1 MNEELKRYL
10 DGELDGS
17 ELSADLRREAE
28 VWDAF
33 LLDVRKSGAREAPVG
48 LESRIMGSVRAG
60 RRPIGS
66 RLVDWWVHPHAVRVR
81 PTIGLAAAAAIAAL
95 VFVPRSGLVPG
106 GGSGPADFVQRGQEA
121 VSVQFQLEAPDA
133 STVSLVGSFGG
144 WEAEVALSDPDG
156 DGIWSGRVLLPP
168 GVHEYMFLVNG
179 SELRTDPLAER
190 YREDGFGNR
199 NAVIALPGGVGA
211 EAGALAP

>member
-1 MNEELKRYL
+1 MNEDLKRYL
-10 DGELDGS
+10 DGELDAS
-17 ELSADLRREAE
+17 ELSPDLKREAE

-33 LLDVRKSGAREAPVG
+33 LVDARESGAAGAPVG
-48 LESRIMGSVRAG
+48 LETRIMDAVRAE
-60 RRPIGS
+60 RRPVGS
-66 RLVDWWVHPHAVRVR
+66 RLVDWWVLPHVVRVR
-81 PTIGLAAAAAIAAL
+81 PMIGLAAAAAIAAL
-95 VFVPRSGLVPG
+95 LFVPGIGAGPGDSEGATELVQ
-106 GGSGPADFVQRGQEA
+106 AGQEA

-133 STVSLVGSFGG
+133 STVALVGSFSG

-156 DGIWSGRVLLPP
+156 DGIWSGRVMLPP

-190 YREDGFGNR
+190 YAEDGFGNR